1 MTEVFLISFLDVE
14 IGFSFRYSSCFNL
27 HLLFLPMCLF
37 HHSPFLHLFSFALLV
52 LALERVDGDLLVV
65 LLQGGE
71 VLAGLCE
78 LALLLAL
85 AHVPVGGR
93 AREGEEA
100 ING

>member
-1 MTEVFLISFLDVE
+1 MTEVFLISFFDVQE
-14 IGFSFRYSSCFNL
+14 GFSFRYSSCFNL

-37 HHSPFLHLFSFALLV
+37 HHSPFLHLFFAILV

-71 VLAGLCE
+71 VLAGLGE
-78 LALLLAL
+78 LALLHAL
-85 AHVPVGGR
+85 AHVPDGGR
-93 AREGEEA
+93 AHEGGEA